1 MHDRAYRLGVVV
13 VPMNWR
19 LSPSQL
25 LDIAIE
31 AQADGIV
38 VDPSLAHLAADVIPQ
53 LDPQL
58 VITLGEEYE
67 AWLRG
72 PWPEPVPVAALLTI
86 RGVAAGYSVEESHVK
101 GVYWNDDIRA
111 AKVSLM
117 RWSSS
122 SDPFCSNLF
131 GSHLHTPLAVSD
143 LISHNPKGV
152 PE

>member
-1 MHDRAYRLGVVV
+1 MRLYDCADIIRSKNAGPFVVTIDLFLGDEE
-13 VPMNWR
+13 R
-19 LSPSQL
+19 YL
-25 LDIAIE
+25 LAK
-31 AQADGIV
+31 G
-38 VDPSLAHLAADVIPQ
+38 S
-53 LDPQL
+53 
-58 VITLGEEYE
+58 
-67 AWLRG
+67 
-72 PWPEPVPVAALLTI
+72 ALLTI
-86 RGVAAGYSVEESHVK
+86 RGVAAAYSVEESHVK

-122 SDPFCSNLF
+122 SDPFCSDLF